1 MTVAPT
7 SCLKSHPATKQEV
20 QPSTVEQSAEATLPN
35 WKLQA
40 NWLMRKIAYAWYGL
54 EPVQNYVDEPNFL
67 SYFTDIIIQYL
78 VDIDENKERTYDM
91 ARNVLYHCTVHHKQ
105 VFYVRHSANP
115 SFTLPA
121 DEAEWIMEAVCLYV
135 KRFDLMSEEMIWIIN
150 TARILQSLLK
160 TYNRRPVDGLMTV
173 LPLSYYEDLPNSP
186 MLPF

>member
-1 MTVAPT
+1 METHEAT
-7 SCLKSHPATKQEV
+7 LSHQKSME
-20 QPSTVEQSAEATLPN
+20 ETLPN

-67 SYFTDIIIQYL
+67 PYFTEIIIQYL

-91 ARNVLYHCTVHHKQ
+91 ARNVLNYCIFHQKE

-160 TYNRRPVDGLMTV
+160 TYNRRPVDSLMTV